1 MKRKRIWTAIFLAY
15 CALMLW
21 LLFDR
26 AGYEPGIPYTQ
37 QLKFNLIPLETIGRF
52 LKVLIR
58 GGSRADQN
66 HAIINLVGNVIMF
79 IPLGFCL
86 PMLWKKQ
93 RTLWKT
99 LLTTALIITLVELTQ
114 LLTLVGSCD
123 TDDLILNVLGS
134 AIGYGL
140 FKMFQK

>member
-1 MKRKRIWTAIFLAY
+1 M
-15 CALMLW
+15 
-21 LLFDR
+21 
-26 AGYEPGIPYTQ
+26 
-37 QLKFNLIPLETIGRF
+37 
-52 LKVLIR
+52 LIR

-99 LLTTALIITLVELTQ
+99 LLTTALIITLVELIQ